1 MWYVVITYCY
11 MGQCS
16 VMNLP
21 IDAVSE
27 LQCRNEAMIVA
38 AQATEPGMS
47 IKKIDCKQGEPA

>member
-1 MWYVVITYCY
+1 
-11 MGQCS
+11 
-16 VMNLP
+16 MNLP

-27 LQCRNEAMIVA
+27 LQCRNQAMIVA